1 VSEPTTYPVFPPPP
15 NGKIVAEKN
24 AVIIS
29 TGEADAIVQSWKA
42 EARRIGKQE
51 DRSNQVII
59 SMFDYTGTWSKPFVD
74 AGYTVLMF
82 DIQHEG
88 KGTFDIFDGEEI
100 CDALTE
106 GKKLLKIGGE
116 LLFNFSYYAIETK
129 ECLEKAGKKVVGI
142 LSATPCTTFA
152 VSGAQHWPKHD
163 TESFDEVDR
172 RYGWFAAKHFDSPK
186 EYNIVLVDAT
196 KTWIETFEPA
206 FYAMENPVGRIAA
219 LNSLPEPTLTF
230 HPYLYGDTY
239 TKKTQLWGVFN
250 PYLPQAAVDPVEGSK
265 MAEKLGSSNKIERS
279 TTPTGFAYSF
289 FMANV
294 PNELDKK
301 KISEPEENTAT
312 SMSKSLIRRNSGYK
326 GMAKIGQQARRAMR
340 EHETSNQEP
349 ATSNENFKP
358 PTMNPF
364 IGDNFFKQNPSKVL
378 GEQSIK
384 KGRFG
389 SDMIVVK
396 GGIDA
401 IQKIDAVPVKTADL
415 YPTQTPTATTSAE
428 AIKEVFAN
436 EAKEDSKKKV
446 ESMRNKES
454 GVRNKAKSPN
464 SQSPIPNSQSHELY
478 SFSEIDNLYNIG
490 ISRDEKEAYYFT
502 HPELNYKLLFDT
514 FTNSKQD
521 LINKALICYD
531 PGEKRFVYVFTYQSG
546 NISRKLS
553 DLKYAKDKF
562 IADYGQAVYDRQVQ
576 QLESVRPKAKSFVGD
591 DRIIILPHSNFS
603 KDFKIEELRYGKPEL
618 YGSASLFEAFK
629 MWLRQLPAD
638 NFKKSTSHEIIQYYL
653 ENKSKAI
660 SKDNKQQRI
669 KDEKDNINT
678 KQRTKEE
685 GDELF
690 ARFLSDELMPDD
702 QAKLSYLWNE
712 KFNAIAEPNLLK
724 MPVCFQISKKFK
736 AGAPLLLNATQRQAA
751 AFQTEKFSALFA
763 YGVGVGKTIAAI
775 VAFSQAYYNKYANKA
790 LYVVPTNTYDKWL
803 GEIGG
808 YTDRDT
814 KQFLHGA
821 APQFNLVG
829 LFNLNPVIVH
839 DTLKD
844 YSKQD
849 EAKLQSIMDAISAV
863 KKAKGDKI
871 TPELETKVDRIYKVN
886 WPGIHAQYTVYLEN
900 TKSAV
905 PKNIVEYTADYLK
918 DEYNYYV
925 YELGTIKKFPDGTI
939 FVTTEVGLQRLG
951 VGEENKSKLTSQ
963 LYEILSQGEK
973 TADEESGR
981 DIAALQNK
989 IDQTISSSLKNAK
1002 LLIEDFGINWVCFD
1016 EAHYYKKLFTYVKGD
1031 VKGEKRRNKY
1041 EDGEWITEVTVDRDK
1056 SKYELKSGQYPSG
1069 RALSAFV
1076 VSQFVQMNN
1085 QNRNVIQLTA
1095 TPFTNSPLEVYSMLT
1110 LTNYQALK
1118 EMGLENM
1125 VDFFDTF
1132 MKINYDIKY
1141 TPQKTVVKDVV
1152 LTGYNNLPQL
1162 RQIIYTLMDKKDEGA
1177 NLKRPV
1183 KIIYPSIIENR
1194 ETTLPMTRQQEELMR
1209 DVKAYLSPSN
1219 TGEGS
1224 MGYADLCKAALQE
1237 EVDSIDYDGYEDDAL
1252 IETWERLTMKEYTGD
1267 RDGLSGA
1274 KRDQLIE
1281 QIKKSKAV
1289 GIDFDESELNE
1300 DEMLGVKIL
1309 RGLAMMRQIT
1319 LSPFLYYKACKR
1331 AGKIDGDLPNYSEY
1345 VETSPKLKYVM
1356 GCIKSTME
1364 WHKKNGSKPGGHVIY
1379 MNAGVEYFPLLK
1391 EYLVK
1396 KDILRESQI
1405 GIVSG
1410 SMSKGAKE
1418 NVKRQFL
1425 NGDMLVLIGS
1435 STISVGV
1442 DLQNNATT
1450 LYNCYYDW
1458 NPTDAAQ
1465 IEGRIWRQNN
1475 RFAFV
1480 RIVYPQCYN
1489 SADPVIFEYLN
1500 QKTLRI
1506 NEIWNR
1512 SSEIQ
1517 ELDLRDF
1524 NPKELQKK
1532 LITDPEEKADWEILE
1547 ETDKLQGEIIYA
1559 QNRRESLQGALYSF
1573 KQVTTYKPKA
1583 IDWLT
1588 QLVNNKLTV
1597 QRKEA
1602 MDNQKEKLNE
1612 LVEKFS
1618 EEPEKLVKEMAA
1630 YKKSRYDYDKDPE
1643 GKFTPVDYNTMDD
1656 QKIYEDAGKWIDIMN
1671 DWGWDP
1677 KPEWRQFAAKSRTIE
1692 SDLNEF
1698 RFGYKD
1704 MKKTEANILKPMGL
1718 SFETAGD
1725 PLAKFDQRLNELHTQ
1740 IAEIEK
1746 SKEQRVEKF
1755 KAEAIQNAVGQK
1767 TVADR
1772 IAEFARDNEKY
1783 LAPQLGQVEEE
1794 VKSEKLKVE
1803 SEQPPVIAT
1812 PPAVIASAAKQ
1823 SNVIGKTKSGKDVLE
1838 KYDHYPHYSYQDML
1852 DAAEIHS
1859 SLAKKHKKDKKKS
1872 ELHGAYALRFM
1883 QDAYTEKM
1891 SNALAKNDE
1900 PATSNQE
1907 PATEIAVP
1915 LNNRELIEKQING
1928 LKIAAKYAPDTTQ
1941 IFKEIKALEIA
1952 LKYAA

>member
-1 VSEPTTYPVFPPPP
+1 LNEATTYPVFPPPP

-29 TGEADAIVQSWKA
+29 TGEADEIVQSWKA

-74 AGYTVLMF
+74 AGFTVLMF

-88 KGTFDIFDGEEI
+88 KNVLDVNGFDEDIE
-100 CDALTE
+100 DAIVTQN
-106 GKKLLKIGGE
+106 KKLIRFGGNILE
-116 LLFNFSYYAIETK
+116 DFPYSAKFIN
-129 ECLEKAGKKVVGI
+129 ECLEKAGKKVVGL
-142 LSATPCTTFA
+142 LSATPCTVFA

-163 TESFDEVDR
+163 AVSFDEVNK
-172 RYGWFAAKHFDSPK
+172 RYGWWAAKLFDSPK
-186 EYNIVLVDAT
+186 EYNAALVDT
-196 KTWIETFEPA
+196 TREWIARFEPA

-230 HPYLYGDTY
+230 HPYLYGDPY

-250 PYLPQAAVDPVEGSK
+250 PHLPQAAVDPVEGSK

-279 TTPTGFAYSF
+279 TTPTGFSYSF
-289 FMANV
+289 FIANV

-378 GEQSIK
+378 GEQTIK

-454 GVRNKAKSPN
+454 GVRNKEQIPN
-464 SQSPIPNSQSHELY
+464 SKSQIPNSQSHELY

-702 QAKLSYLWNE
+702 QAKLSFLWNE

-849 EAKLQSIMDAISAV
+849 EALLQQIMDAVSTV

-871 TPELETKVDRIYKVN
+871 TDELKVKVNRVYSKVN
-886 WPGIHAQYTVYLEN
+886 WRGIEAQYAVYLEN

-1031 VKGEKRRNKY
+1031 VKGDKKKWDNDE
-1041 EDGEWITEVTVDRDK
+1041 GEWKSVGVDRDK

-1085 QNRNVIQLTA
+1085 HNRNVIQLTA

-1183 KIIYPSIIENR
+1183 KIIYPSIQDNR

-1289 GIDFDESELNE
+1289 GIDFDESDLNE

-1331 AGKIDGDLPNYSEY
+1331 AGKIDGELPNYSEY

-1364 WHKKNGSKPGGHVIY
+1364 WHKNNGSKPGGHVIY

-1630 YKKSRYDYDKDPE
+1630 YKKSRYDYDKDPD
-1643 GKFTPVDYNTMDD
+1643 GKFTPVDYNTIDD

-1783 LAPQLGQVEEE
+1783 LAPQLGQVVEEVVNSE
-1794 VKSEKLKVE
+1794 KIIVKSEE
-1803 SEQPPVIAT
+1803 PP
-1812 PPAVIASAAKQ
+1812 VIASAAKQ
-1823 SNVIGKTKSGKDVLE
+1823 S
-1838 KYDHYPHYSYQDML
+1838 
-1852 DAAEIHS
+1852 
-1859 SLAKKHKKDKKKS
+1859 KKS
-1872 ELHGAYALRFM
+1872 PITDHSITD
-1883 QDAYTEKM
+1883 QPT
-1891 SNALAKNDE
+1891 
-1900 PATSNQE
+1900 
-1907 PATEIAVP
+1907 VP

-1928 LKIAAKYAPDTTQ
+1928 LKIAAKYAPDSTQ
-1941 IFKEIKALEIA
+1941 IIKEIKALEIA